1 MDFEL
6 SAEHQMMQSAVKK
19 IAADYDREYWQEI
32 HEGQLVPEEI
42 FDDLAAGGWF
52 GIPIPEE
59 YGGHG
64 MGLLDTIIVM
74 EALAEA
80 HAWETT
86 FRFTMSTVFGG
97 TSIMQNGTEAQK
109 ERYLPSIAAG
119 EDVWALGLTEPSA
132 GLNATNMSTSAEKD
146 GDEWVINGQKQ
157 WTSGMEFADQ
167 LLLVART
174 TPRNEVKKRTEGVT
188 MFILDPEMDGL
199 SYSEIPLDIYF
210 TEPTYDLFL
219 DDVRVPEDRVLG
231 DVGQGLYQIF
241 GMLNAE
247 RLTAAVSAWGGG
259 KEALDTAV
267 QYAKDREVWSEPIG
281 AHQAIQHPLAD
292 AHAEMESARHDIR
305 RAAWL
310 TDQGRDGSGEAANIA
325 NLQAGKAAW
334 NACEA
339 AMTTLGGMS
348 AAQEMGV
355 AAAWGVVRH
364 LRTGP
369 VSEEMIRNH
378 IGQHSLGLPRSYKT

>member
-1 MDFEL
+1 MDYEL
-6 SAEHQMMQSAVKK
+6 SAEHQMMQSAVKE
-19 IAADYDREYWQEI
+19 IAADYDKDYWQEI

-42 FDDLAAGGWF
+42 FQDLAEGGWF

-97 TSIMQNGTEAQK
+97 TSIMQNGTDAQK
-109 ERYLPSIAAG
+109 EQYLPGIAAG

-132 GLNATNMSTSAEKD
+132 GLNATNMTTRAEKD

-157 WTSGMEFADQ
+157 WTSGMEFADK

-174 TPRNEVKKRTEGVT
+174 EPKDEAEKRTEGIT
-188 MFILDPEMDGL
+188 MFILDPDMDGI
-199 SYSEIPLDIYF
+199 SYNEIPLDIYF

-219 DDVRVPEDRVLG
+219 DDVRVPEERVLG
-231 DVGQGLYQIF
+231 DVGQGLHQIF

-310 TDQGRDGSGEAANIA
+310 ADQGRDGSGEAANIA

-348 AAQEMGV
+348 ASQEMGV

-369 VSEEMIRNH
+369 VSEEMILNH
-378 IGQHSLGLPRSYKT
+378 IGQHSLGLPRSYQT

>member
-1 MDFEL
+1 MDYEL
-6 SAEHQMMQSAVKK
+6 SAEHQMMQSAVKE
-19 IAADYDREYWQEI
+19 IAADYDKDYWQEI
-32 HEGQLVPEEI
+32 HEDQLVPEAI
-42 FDDLAAGGWF
+42 FEDLAQGGWF

-109 ERYLPSIAAG
+109 EQYLPGIAAG

-132 GLNATNMSTSAEKD
+132 GLNATNMTTSAEKD

-157 WTSGMEFADQ
+157 WTSGMEFADK

-174 TPRNEVKKRTEGVT
+174 EPRDEVEKRTEGVT
-188 MFILDPEMDGL
+188 MFILDPDMDGI
-199 SYSEIPLDIYF
+199 SYNEIPLDIYF

-219 DDVRVPEDRVLG
+219 GDVRVPEECVLG

-310 TDQGRDGSGEAANIA
+310 ADQGRDGSGEAANIA

-348 AAQEMGV
+348 ASQEMGV

-369 VSEEMIRNH
+369 VSEEMILNH

>member
-1 MDFEL
+1 MDYEL
-6 SAEHQMMQSAVKK
+6 SAEHQMMQSAVKE
-19 IAADYDREYWQEI
+19 IAADYDKDYWQEI

-42 FDDLAAGGWF
+42 FQDLAEGGWF

-109 ERYLPSIAAG
+109 EQYLPGIAAG

-132 GLNATNMSTSAEKD
+132 GLNATNMTTRAEKD

-157 WTSGMEFADQ
+157 WTSGMEFADK

-174 TPRNEVKKRTEGVT
+174 EPKDEAEKRTEGIT
-188 MFILDPEMDGL
+188 MFILDPDMDGI
-199 SYSEIPLDIYF
+199 SYNEIPLDIYF

-219 DDVRVPEDRVLG
+219 DDVRVPEERVLG
-231 DVGQGLYQIF
+231 DVGQGLHQIF

-310 TDQGRDGSGEAANIA
+310 ADQGRDGSGEAANIA

-348 AAQEMGV
+348 ASQEMGV

-369 VSEEMIRNH
+369 VSEEMILNH
-378 IGQHSLGLPRSYKT
+378 IGQHSLGLPRSYQT

>member
-1 MDFEL
+1 MDYEL
-6 SAEHQMMQSAVKK
+6 SAEHQMMQSTVKE
-19 IAADYDREYWQEI
+19 IAADYDKDYWQEI

-42 FDDLAAGGWF
+42 FQDLAEGGWF

-109 ERYLPSIAAG
+109 EQYLPGIAAG

-132 GLNATNMSTSAEKD
+132 GLNATNMTTRAEKD

-157 WTSGMEFADQ
+157 WTSGMEFADK

-174 TPRNEVKKRTEGVT
+174 EPKDEVEKRTEGIT
-188 MFILDPEMDGL
+188 MFILDPDMDGI
-199 SYSEIPLDIYF
+199 SYNEIPLDIYF

-219 DDVRVPEDRVLG
+219 DDVRVPEERVLG
-231 DVGQGLYQIF
+231 DVGQGLHQIF

-310 TDQGRDGSGEAANIA
+310 ADQGRDGSGEAANIA
-325 NLQAGKAAW
+325 NLQAGKASW

-348 AAQEMGV
+348 ASQEMGV

-369 VSEEMIRNH
+369 VSEEMILNH
-378 IGQHSLGLPRSYKT
+378 IGQHSLGLPRSYQT